1 VGSPPSELAAR
12 FRLDG
17 RIALVSGAGR
27 GIGRS
32 VALAL
37 AGAGAEVLLMAR
49 TRDEIEQAAAQ
60 IRESG
65 GRARAVP
72 CDVTDAAA
80 LAQAFAAIAGLDV
93 LVNSAGTNIPE
104 PFVDVTEAH
113 LDTLVD
119 LNVKAAFRVAQAAA
133 RKMLEA
139 ADRKQRGGAIA
150 NITSQMGH
158 VGAVNRTVYCMT
170 KHAVEGLTKAMAIEL
185 APHNIRVN
193 AVAPTFIETPM
204 TAPMFARPGFGEWVR
219 ERIPMGRLGQLEEVA
234 AAVLFAVS
242 PAASLMTGTSLVIDG
257 GWTAQ

>member
-1 VGSPPSELAAR
+1 MT
-12 FRLDG
+12 
-17 RIALVSGAGR
+17 GAGR

-32 VALAL
+32 VAMAL
-37 AGAGAEVLLMAR
+37 AGAGAEVLLLAR
-49 TRDEIEQAAAQ
+49 TGEEIEHAAAQ
-60 IRESG
+60 IRASG
-65 GRARAVP
+65 GRAKAVQ

-80 LAQAFAAIAGLDV
+80 VGRVFAPLTGLDI

-139 ADRKQRGGAIA
+139 ADRKLRGGAIA
-150 NITSQMGH
+150 NMSSQMGH
-158 VGAVNRTVYCMT
+158 VGSVNRSVYCMT
-170 KHAVEGLTKAMAIEL
+170 KHALEGLTKAMALEL
-185 APHNIRVN
+185 AAYNIRVN
-193 AVAPTFIETPM
+193 TIAPTFIETPM
-204 TAPMFARPGFGEWVR
+204 TAPMFERPGFGEWVR
-219 ERIPMGRLGQLEEVA
+219 ERIPLGRVGQPDEVA
-234 AAVLFAVS
+234 AAVVFAVS

>member
-1 VGSPPSELAAR
+1 MGSPLSEGTAR

-17 RIALVSGAGR
+17 RVALVSGAGR

-32 VALAL
+32 IALAL

-49 TRDEIEQAAAQ
+49 TRIEIEQAAAE
-60 IRESG
+60 IREAG
-65 GRARAVP
+65 GQARAVP
-72 CDVTDAAA
+72 CDVTDAGAV
-80 LAQAFAAIAGLDV
+80 AQVFAAMTRLDV
-93 LVNSAGTNIPE
+93 LVNSAGANIPE
-104 PFVDVTEAH
+104 PFVEVTEAH
-113 LDTLVD
+113 LNTLVE

-133 RKMLEA
+133 KKMLEA
-139 ADRKQRGGAIA
+139 ADRKERGGAIA
-150 NITSQMGH
+150 NISSQMGL
-158 VGAVNRTVYCMT
+158 VGSVNRTVYCMT
-170 KHAVEGLTKAMAIEL
+170 KHALEGLTKAMALEL

-193 AVAPTFIETPM
+193 TVAPTFIETPM

-219 ERIPMGRLGQLEEVA
+219 ERIPMGRLGQSDEVA

>member
-219 ERIPMGRLGQLEEVA
+219 ERIPMGRVGQLDEVA

>member
-1 VGSPPSELAAR
+1 MGSSPSEIAAR

-37 AGAGAEVLLMAR
+37 ARAGAEVLLMAR
-49 TRDEIEQAAAQ
+49 TRDEIEQAAGE

-65 GRARAVP
+65 GQARAVP

-80 LAQAFAAIAGLDV
+80 LAQAFAAITRLDV

-104 PFVDVTEAH
+104 PFVEVTEAH
-113 LDTLVD
+113 LDTLVG

-139 ADRKQRGGAIA
+139 ADRKERGGAIA

-170 KHAVEGLTKAMAIEL
+170 KHAVEGLTKAMAVEL

-193 AVAPTFIETPM
+193 AIAPTFIETPM

-219 ERIPMGRLGQLEEVA
+219 ERIPMGRLGQLDEVA